1 MIGSPPEQDLLLGG
15 EIVESFAAIGVRA
28 FTTGRAA
35 GSFGMLTDEPV
46 RDVMARWSALR
57 AHVGG
62 NGARLATAIQ
72 VHGTTILDHSEQW
85 RGWLRADEAD
95 GHMAFSRG
103 TAMAVTVADCVP
115 VFLAH
120 PSGAVAVLHSGWRGT
135 AGRITDHAVRAFQA
149 QGFQAKDLVLHCG
162 PAICGRCYEVSAD
175 VYAQLTSRHAAV
187 PTPVDLRALIADHAN
202 ALGVRTISISP
213 LCTRCNS
220 NRFFSHRAGDAGR
233 QLGVAFAMH
242 QALARPDDAT

>member
-103 TAMAVTVADCVP
+103 TAMAVTVALP
-115 VFLAH
+115 
-120 PSGAVAVLHSGWRGT
+120 R
-135 AGRITDHAVRAFQA
+135 
-149 QGFQAKDLVLHCG
+149 DLRREDML
-162 PAICGRCYEVSAD
+162 
-175 VYAQLTSRHAAV
+175 LNTSR
-187 PTPVDLRALIADHAN
+187 R
-202 ALGVRTISISP
+202 G
-213 LCTRCNS
+213 
-220 NRFFSHRAGDAGR
+220 G
-233 QLGVAFAMH
+233 
-242 QALARPDDAT
+242 